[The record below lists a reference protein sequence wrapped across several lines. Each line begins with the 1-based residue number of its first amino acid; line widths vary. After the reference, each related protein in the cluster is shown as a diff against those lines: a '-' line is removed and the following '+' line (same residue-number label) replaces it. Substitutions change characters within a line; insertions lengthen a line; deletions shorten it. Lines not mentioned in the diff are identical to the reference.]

1 MLTIDSGDDPMGI
14 HENHEREEQHQGGS
28 HHSRGLWMVICC
40 SVPLVLIVL
49 LSFLGILGAW
59 GFYGLILLC
68 PVIHFIVM
76 KRMGAKQK
84 R

>member
-1 MLTIDSGDDPMGI
+1 MGI
-14 HENHEREEQHQGGS
+14 HENHEREEQHQGRF
-28 HHSRGLWMVICC
+28 HHSHGLWMVICC

-76 KRMGAKQK
+76 RRMGAKHK
-84 R
+84 G